1 MVFDNDEDPDVNKT
15 DSGSR
20 TLSRVRNM
28 VKGTFGTWVLLATLL
43 TGPAAAQ
50 PSAGLDL
57 ELVAVAGASGRTG
70 LRIAEE
76 LAASGYAV
84 RALTSNRP
92 RAIERHGTR
101 FDWREADVR
110 EPQSLPTA
118 LEGAR
123 NLVIVIGASEW
134 EGPNSPQFV
143 DYQGVRN
150 LVDVA
155 RELGL
160 KHVVL
165 ISSAA
170 AGPYRERSRSPTMG
184 NVRHWKTEGENHLKR
199 SGLAYTIIGP
209 GGLEDRASRGEG
221 LRVLTRRDY
230 AGGSI
235 ARGDVARVAVAAL
248 SEPAAR
254 NKSFALV
261 RDESLSGDSWR
272 KQLAAIPPDAQSDEA
287 APPGLLPPPP

>member
-1 MVFDNDEDPDVNKT
+1 MSPGSAGVVRVNKF
-15 DSGSR
+15 DSGLRSLWRRGNTGSR
-20 TLSRVRNM
+20 LGRA
-28 VKGTFGTWVLLATLL
+28 LALFAMLAVASHPPST
-43 TGPAAAQ
+43 AAE
-50 PSAGLDL
+50 L
-57 ELVAVAGASGRTG
+57 EIVAVAGASGRTG

-76 LAASGYAV
+76 LTASGYAV
-84 RALTSNRP
+84 RALTGNRE

-101 FDWREADVR
+101 FDWRQADVR
-110 EPQSLPTA
+110 DPQAVLKA
-118 LEGAR
+118 LDGAR
-123 NLVIVIGASEW
+123 NLVIAIGASEW

-143 DYQGVRN
+143 DYGGVRN
-150 LVDVA
+150 LVDAA
-155 RELGL
+155 RTLGL

-170 AGPYRERSRSPTMG
+170 AGPYRERSRALQMG
-184 NVRHWKTEGENHLKR
+184 DVRHWKTEGENHLKR

-209 GGLEDRASRGEG
+209 GGLEDTPSRGEG

-235 ARGDVARVAVAAL
+235 SRGDVARVAVAAL

-261 RDESLSGDSWR
+261 RDASLASEFWR
-272 KQLAAIPPDAQSDEA
+272 KQLAAIPPDVDSDEA
-287 APPGLLPPPP
+287 APPGLLPPP

>member
-1 MVFDNDEDPDVNKT
+1 MSQGVARAVDVRKS
-15 DSGSR
+15 DRASGGPWR
-20 TLSRVRNM
+20 LRNRAISL
-28 VKGTFGTWVLLATLL
+28 GGALALLAALL
-43 TGPAAAQ
+43 GAPAAALG
-50 PSAGLDL
+50 AAELEL

-70 LRIAEE
+70 LRVAEE
-76 LAASGYAV
+76 LTASGYAV
-84 RALTSNRP
+84 RALTSDRP
-92 RAIERHGTR
+92 RAIDQHGSR
-101 FDWREADVR
+101 YDWREADVR
-110 EPQSLPTA
+110 DPKAVLQA
-118 LEGAR
+118 LDGAR
-123 NLVIVIGASEW
+123 NLIIAIGASEW

-150 LVDVA
+150 LVDAA
-155 RELGL
+155 REIGI

-165 ISSAA
+165 VSSAA
-170 AGPYRERSRSPTMG
+170 AGPYRERSRSLQMG

-209 GGLEDRASRGEG
+209 GGLADAASRGEG

-261 RDESLSGDSWR
+261 RDASLAPDAWR
-272 KQLAAIPPDAQSDEA
+272 KQLAAIPPDTDSDEA
-287 APPGLLPPPP
+287 APPGLMPTP